1 MLELRFVRENL
12 ELVRNKNLLRGVD
25 PQLIDRF
32 AKTDN
37 RRLAQLAEVEG
48 LKNRRNT
55 VSKTI
60 AGLKQAG
67 NNAEAEP
74 LIREMREVSDRIK
87 DLDIALAAGEPGQ
100 EAIDVG
106 LSELQAFD

>member
-12 ELVRNKNLLRGVD
+12 DLVRRKSLLRGVD

-32 AKTDN
+32 AETDN
-37 RRLAQLAEVEG
+37 RRLAALAEVES

-60 AGLKQAG
+60 AGLKQSGQSDA
-67 NNAEAEP
+67 AEP
-74 LIREMREVSDRIK
+74 LI
-87 DLDIALAAGEPGQ
+87 L
-100 EAIDVG
+100 
-106 LSELQAFD
+106 